1 MLACHPEPARSK
13 VAGMLVM
20 PGSNVYTIEKGGRR
34 SLVYQTTWYAAGAP
48 AGLVELILEEPA
60 DVPHF
65 VRDG

>member
-1 MLACHPEPARSK
+1 
-13 VAGMLVM
+13 MLVM